1 MNRVGLGLVT
11 EHLKFLKD
19 GHKSTYSF
27 VVVELVLKVYE
38 EEGQFVFSPRV
49 VSFPRVVSSP
59 QVVSS
64 FFSVSGSICKTRS
77 FA

>member
-1 MNRVGLGLVT
+1 MNRFGLGLVT
-11 EHLKFLKD
+11 EHFKFLKD

-38 EEGQFVFSPRV
+38 EEGQFV
-49 VSFPRVVSSP
+49 SFPRVVFSP

>member
-11 EHLKFLKD
+11 EHPTFLKD

-49 VSFPRVVSSP
+49 VSFL